1 MECVKCILYLVL
13 QKNSIF
19 KKVTMENKYEIFCL
33 VNGDQHKT
41 YVYLYEE
48 KENYQIK
55 FELDD
60 IIIWSKGKNYFDA
73 LINLRK
79 KLEADNIML
88 LCKGCSRY
96 VYPSPM
102 ILSMGDAIKA
112 YELSIGKHAHTNDLV
127 NIFEP
132 CRYDEYASIEEQY
145 NFYEMWSKSRKS

>member
-1 MECVKCILYLVL
+1 MKMECVKCILYLVL

-73 LINLRK
+73 LI
-79 KLEADNIML
+79 KLTPL
-88 LCKGCSRY
+88 
-96 VYPSPM
+96 
-102 ILSMGDAIKA
+102 
-112 YELSIGKHAHTNDLV
+112 
-127 NIFEP
+127 
-132 CRYDEYASIEEQY
+132 Y
-145 NFYEMWSKSRKS
+145 NF